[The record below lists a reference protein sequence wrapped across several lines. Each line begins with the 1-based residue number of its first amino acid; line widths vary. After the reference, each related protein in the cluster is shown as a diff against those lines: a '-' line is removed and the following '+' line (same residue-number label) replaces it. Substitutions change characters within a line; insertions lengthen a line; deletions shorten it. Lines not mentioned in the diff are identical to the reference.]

1 MKVELIT
8 NVSHDL
14 KTPLTSLIAYIDLLK
29 KEGLSAE
36 SAPKYLEVLE
46 QKSERLKTLTDDLFE
61 AVKAAS
67 GNVLVNWEVIH
78 VPSLLA
84 QGLGE
89 LSDRISAKQLDFRV
103 NTREEQ
109 LQVRADGKLLWR
121 AIENVLTNVLKY
133 AVPASRVYVD
143 AVAAGDDVLLTIKNM
158 SALPLNT
165 PPEELMERFVR
176 GDEARSSEGSGLG
189 LSIAKSLLELQQGT
203 LAIEID
209 GDLFKVIM
217 KLPRLY

>member
-1 MKVELIT
+1 M
-8 NVSHDL
+8 
-14 KTPLTSLIAYIDLLK
+14 
-29 KEGLSAE
+29 
-36 SAPKYLEVLE
+36 
-46 QKSERLKTLTDDLFE
+46 
-61 AVKAAS
+61 
-67 GNVLVNWEVIH
+67 LVNWEVIH
-78 VPSLLA
+78 VPSFLA